1 MPNELTPTQAA
12 RRAELENI
20 VDAAGCDLVM
30 GLMCL
35 KEEGLYSPQT
45 WEEYCW
51 DRFKFKARTI
61 DLWIADHKL
70 KVEKVFLVGGKPSH
84 NREYAKF
91 DPALQQ
97 AAVDALS
104 GDKVTNKAIV
114 ELHSSVAGKP
124 LKEAEKIIEQ
134 SKNETMRRAVERR
147 HASEADK
154 EQKALASVERKANVC
169 LLAAATFT
177 EAALGRLEG
186 LIDTE
191 VLKAGWQLV
200 KDGAEMVLA
209 AVEAERG

>member
-1 MPNELTPTQAA
+1 MPNELTPTQTA
-12 RRAELENI
+12 RRAELIGIYHAAAE
-20 VDAAGCDLVM
+20 DALLV
-30 GLMCL
+30 LIAL
-35 KEEGLYSPQT
+35 KEEGLYLPQT
-45 WEEYCW
+45 WADFCW
-51 DRFKFKARTI
+51 DQFKLKARTV
-61 DLWIADHKL
+61 DYQIADARIKS
-70 KVEKVFLVGGKPSH
+70 GKSFSTFKASQI
-84 NREYAKF
+84 REMAKF
-91 DPALQQ
+91 PPELQDQ
-97 AAVDALS
+97 AADAIS
-104 GDKVTNKAIV
+104 ADKVTAKHIV
-114 ELHSSVAGKP
+114 ELHSAIQGKP

-200 KDGAEMVLA
+200 KDGAEMILA